1 MKIDRI
7 LLLACDRPE
16 YLEKCLGRVLKL
28 GIEIICVLDKPSNL
42 ERIKDYKKCADLLKK
57 NNINFIKNKESLGCS
72 PSMYLLLDQ
81 RHEGNNLVVEDD
93 VILKDEFDAFIENY
107 KECSNFIL
115 KLSNYYWG
123 WVADSVSIDKF
134 KAFRNQEN
142 EKVDSKFKK
151 TTYWKAIELFQK
163 SNTFVP
169 FDELFDTCAEFTK
182 IKIHSGFDMA
192 INIGKESSRKH
203 NKREVGAKKALFKN
217 GVLVKL
223 EEI

>member
-1 MKIDRI
+1 MRIDRI

-16 YLEKCLGRVLKL
+16 YLEICLERVLKL
-28 GIEIICVLDKPSNL
+28 GIEIVCVLDKPSNL
-42 ERIKDYKKCADLLKK
+42 ERIKDWKKCVKLLEENK
-57 NNINFIKNKESLGCS
+57 INFIKNKENMGCS
-72 PSMYLLLDQ
+72 PSMYLLLNQ
-81 RHEGNNLVVEDD
+81 RHEGNNLVVEED
-93 VILKDEFDAFIENY
+93 VILKDVFNTFIENY

-115 KLSNYYWG
+115 KLSSYYWG
-123 WVADSVSIDKF
+123 WVADSVAIDKF
-134 KAFRNQEN
+134 KSFRNQEN

-169 FDELFDTCAEFTK
+169 FDELFDTCAEFMK

-192 INIGKESSRKH
+192 KNIGEISSRKH
-203 NKREVGAKKALFKN
+203 NKKEVGAKKALFKN